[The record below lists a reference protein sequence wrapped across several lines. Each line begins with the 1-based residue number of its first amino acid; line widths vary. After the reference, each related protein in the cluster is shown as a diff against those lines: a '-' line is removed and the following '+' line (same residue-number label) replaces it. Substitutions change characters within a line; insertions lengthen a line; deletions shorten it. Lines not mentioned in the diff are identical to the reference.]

1 MEYLVGIIVL
11 WVIVGGV
18 VYRYKPS
25 YVEWV
30 KSKLKK

>member
-11 WVIVGGV
+11 CVIVGGL
-18 VYRYKPS
+18 VYRYKTY

>member
-11 WVIVGGV
+11 CVIVGGLF
-18 VYRYKPS
+18 YRYKPS